1 MNPDTSICVHTRTDS
16 KLLNPSHLKAKTKV
30 KKKNIILF
38 ADNAAVVAYSPSYIQ
53 YLMDRSAKV
62 CTVFELTI
70 SAKNKFPSKNHY
82 IT

>member
-1 MNPDTSICVHTRTDS
+1 MRAYTNRQQTVKPLSLES
-16 KLLNPSHLKAKTKV
+16 KDES